1 MSNSLFNL
9 ETYRVIM
16 IDSMLEMNEIE
27 TELLRN
33 PDSKDLW
40 EAKDALNSV
49 MSEIFNRYF
58 QELIREHKKKG

>member
-40 EAKDALNSV
+40 EAKDAHNSV